1 MDREKVISALHC
13 VAYDDEFPCWK
24 CAYYKQ
30 DEKPVARCNYRGL
43 MDDTIELLK
52 WQDEEIKRLKKEL
65 HDFSDLFGMLSAKTE
80 KAIAEQPQIVRCKD
94 CKHWEQSN
102 GHCPFNSIFTN
113 AEWFCAD
120 GERRGDSG

>member
-1 MDREKVISALHC
+1 MDREKVVSTFEKIISVCKEDGCDFVDLTFEDAEQIL
-13 VAYDDEFPCWK
+13 A
-24 CAYYKQ
+24 
-30 DEKPVARCNYRGL
+30 
-43 MDDTIELLK
+43 MLK
-52 WQDEEIKRLKKEL
+52 N
-65 HDFSDLFGMLSAKTE
+65 
-80 KAIAEQPQIVRCKD
+80 QPQIVRCKD